1 MIREQGGAEQ
11 NEHQRTRDRLE
22 QQLTSLREDKES
34 VFLLDKS
41 IFMKIFKNKIIK
53 IDKIK
58 FFNEINPKKGQSQR

>member
-53 IDKIK
+53 
-58 FFNEINPKKGQSQR
+58 NR